1 MFRTLSSKIG
11 KLPEANLEKTT
22 HAGGF
27 DIDDYSGEHTQSWS
41 GKFPF
46 AACSIRICPRAQY
59 IAQTAR
65 KNRVAAVSIEPVIGR
80 RLQRQFIDLPW
91 RLYADDPCWMPPLRL
106 AQEELLGFRPHP
118 FYERNRSRSFLA
130 VRAGRTVGRITA
142 IVNVGHVER
151 YGERRGFFGFFECED
166 DVEVATGLFTAA
178 REWLAAEGMTAIRGP
193 VNPSLNYECG
203 LLIEGFETPPFFMMT
218 HNRPYYA
225 RLVEAN
231 GFGKIE
237 DLYAFWGE
245 MSMLE
250 GIDSKLGVMVEGV
263 KERFGVTVRSLD
275 RSRFTE
281 EVRMFLDI
289 YNASLAGT
297 WGFVPLSSGEVNHM
311 AASLKHLIVPEL
323 SLVAEVEGKPI
334 GTVFCLLDFN
344 PRIKS
349 INGRLFPFGFLKL
362 LWNKQAIKRMRAIST
377 NVVPEYQAWGVG
389 LVLHAALVPRLF
401 EWGMNEVEFSWVLE
415 SNHLSKRTLERGGAL
430 VTKKY
435 RIYQDDP
442 PAE

>member
-1 MFRTLSSKIG
+1 
-11 KLPEANLEKTT
+11 
-22 HAGGF
+22 
-27 DIDDYSGEHTQSWS
+27 
-41 GKFPF
+41 
-46 AACSIRICPRAQY
+46 
-59 IAQTAR
+59 
-65 KNRVAAVSIEPVIGR
+65 VASVQIEPVVSR
-80 RLQRQFIDLPW
+80 RQQRQFVDLPW

-106 AQEELLGFRPHP
+106 AQEELLGFRSHP
-118 FYERNRSRSFLA
+118 FYERNSSRSFLA
-130 VRAGRTVGRITA
+130 NQNGRVVGRITA
-142 IVNVGHVER
+142 IVNVGHIER
-151 YGERRGFFGFFECED
+151 YEENRGFFGFFECED
-166 DVEVATGLFTAA
+166 DVETATGLFAAA
-178 REWLAAEGMTAIRGP
+178 RQWLHERGMTAIRGP

-225 RLVEAN
+225 GLVEAN
-231 GFGKIE
+231 GFGKVE

-263 KERFGVTVRSLD
+263 KERFGVSVRSLD

-297 WGFVPLSSGEVNHM
+297 WGFVPLSNGEVNHM

-334 GTVFCLLDFN
+334 GTVFCLLDYN
-344 PRIKS
+344 PRIKA

-362 LWNKQAIKRMRAIST
+362 LWNKHSIKRMRAIST

-389 LVLHAALVPRLF
+389 LVLHAALVPRLYD
-401 EWGMNEVEFSWVLE
+401 WGMKEVEFSWVLE

-442 PAE
+442 PPLAE